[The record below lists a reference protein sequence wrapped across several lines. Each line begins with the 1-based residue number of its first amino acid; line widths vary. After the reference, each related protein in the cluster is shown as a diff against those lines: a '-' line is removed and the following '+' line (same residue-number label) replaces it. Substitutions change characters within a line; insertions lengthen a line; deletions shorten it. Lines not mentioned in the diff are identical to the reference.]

1 MDASRGVCTDLTWVN
16 QTVKPSVLIHCSGG
30 DLRMQFYA
38 PGTECTLPWVDA
50 TAAADLPSEQ
60 WIEGKQSFELDNGR
74 ENTWRTDRYGGGFN
88 LKMKA

>member
-38 PGTECTLPWVDA
+38 PGTDCTLPWVDA
-50 TAAADLPSEQ
+50 TDLPSEE